1 MEFFATC
8 PAGFEQLL
16 SQELRG
22 LHTPHVRPLKGQV
35 AFEGTLADAYRVCLW
50 SRLASRV
57 IAVIARGG
65 ARDANELYDTACNV
79 AWEEQFAPG
88 ATFSINARG
97 TNAQLRN
104 TQFVA
109 LRTKDAILDRMLA
122 RTGAR
127 PTANVTSPDLFI
139 EVRISRERAT
149 IGIDL
154 SGEPLFRRGYEAVRG
169 AKSPLPSLRP
179 DYAAALLAMSGW
191 GKACRDENPTVVV
204 PFSGSGTLAVEAALQ
219 ASKRAPGLLRTK
231 WGFAGW
237 ALHDQEAWSEQ
248 LGQARQD
255 ARQDCPARLIL
266 SDTRAGYD
274 IAARQALRA
283 AGIDALDTVYSNL
296 NDMETF
302 RKEVELIKTLGFDG
316 KSIINP
322 RQIEVVNE
330 VFAPKP
336 KEIEKA
342 QTIIA
347 AIKEAERRGS
357 GVIAVN
363 GKMVDRP
370 VVLRAQRTI
379 DLAIASGIL
388 KEEDIV

>member
-1 MEFFATC
+1 MMFVPGNN
-8 PAGFEQLL
+8 PAMMQDAFIYGPDSIMLDLEDSVTMTEKDAARLL
-16 SQELRG
+16 
-22 LHTPHVRPLKGQV
+22 V
-35 AFEGTLADAYRVCLW
+35 Y
-50 SRLASRV
+50 
-57 IAVIARGG
+57 
-65 ARDANELYDTACNV
+65 N
-79 AWEEQFAPG
+79 
-88 ATFSINARG
+88 
-97 TNAQLRN
+97 
-104 TQFVA
+104 A
-109 LRTKDAILDRMLA
+109 LRTPYGKKDIEAVVKAGVDVIRMPK
-122 RTGAR
+122 TE
-127 PTANVTSPDLFI
+127 TAD
-139 EVRISRERAT
+139 EVRE
-149 IGIDL
+149 
-154 SGEPLFRRGYEAVRG
+154 
-169 AKSPLPSLRP
+169 
-179 DYAAALLAMSGW
+179 
-191 GKACRDENPTVVV
+191 
-204 PFSGSGTLAVEAALQ
+204 VEAEIEKVEQEIGCLGRTKIMAAIESALGIVNAYDIAI
-219 ASKRAPGLLRTK
+219 ASKRMMGIALGAEDYCANLKTQRTPGGAELL
-231 WGFAGW
+231 
-237 ALHDQEAWSEQ
+237 L
-248 LGQARQD
+248 ARET
-255 ARQDCPARLIL
+255 IVV
-266 SDTRAGYD
+266 
-274 IAARQALRA
+274 AARA